1 MTWNKLTTKQQNY
14 ARRLSALIPHT
25 QCPSATVSQVA
36 KHLDAVATAARE
48 AGHGRPIEGEILH
61 RLCERTGW
69 EYVAPTRKVT
79 AREMAARL
87 GVSLTTIY
95 RRCRAGLL
103 NAVKDTQGRWAITV
117 TA

>member
-1 MTWNKLTTKQQNY
+1 MTWNKLTRRQQDY

-36 KHLDAVATAARE
+36 KHLDAVAQAARE
-48 AGHGRPIEGEILH
+48 TGHGPIEGEVLR

-69 EYVAPTRKVT
+69 AYIAPARKMT
-79 AREMAARL
+79 ARELAAEL
-87 GVSLTTIY
+87 GVSITTIY

-103 NAVKDTQGRWAITV
+103 DAVKDAQGRWVITV